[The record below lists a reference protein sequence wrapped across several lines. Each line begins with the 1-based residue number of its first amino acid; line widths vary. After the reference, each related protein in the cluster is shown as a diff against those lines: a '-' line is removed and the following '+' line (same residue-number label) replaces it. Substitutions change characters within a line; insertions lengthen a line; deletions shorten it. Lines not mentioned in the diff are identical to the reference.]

1 MSENAL
7 PLRQRIDKTFEQ
19 PSQTEA
25 GCMLCPRRCLAQRSL
40 ENGFCGAGSNLRAAR
55 AGLHLWE
62 EPCISGTRGSGT
74 VFLSGCPLR
83 CCFCQNHD
91 ISLENKGKTL
101 TVQRLGEIF
110 LELEDEGAHTLNL
123 VSPTP
128 YIPQIREALSRTKEK
143 RSIPVVY
150 NTGGYERVESLKLLE
165 GFVDVY
171 LPDLK
176 FKSPELSARYARA
189 NDYFDMA
196 SRAILEMYRQT
207 GPVVFNDEGIM
218 LRGVLIRHL
227 VLPGAY
233 RDSFDVLGW
242 IKENFPPD
250 SIQISLMSQYTP
262 GYQNQPFPELNRRL
276 TSFEYNKAAEYAL
289 SLGLNGYVQEKSSA
303 KKSYTPSFQ
312 MEGL

>member
-7 PLRQRIDKTFEQ
+7 PLQRRIDKTLEQ
-19 PSQTEA
+19 PRETEE
-25 GCMLCPRRCLAQRSL
+25 GCTLCPRLCRVPRSRRA
-40 ENGFCGAGSNLRAAR
+40 GFCGASGDLRAAR

-62 EPCISGTRGSGT
+62 EPCISGTRGSGA

-91 ISLENKGKTL
+91 ISLENKGKNI
-101 TVQRLGEIF
+101 TVRRLSEIF
-110 LELEDEGAHTLNL
+110 LELEDQGAHTLNL

-128 YIPQIREALSRTKEK
+128 YIPQIREALSLTKEK
-143 RSIPVVY
+143 RSLPVVY

-165 GFVDVY
+165 GLVDVY

-176 FKSPELSARYARA
+176 FKNQELSKRYAGA
-189 NDYFDMA
+189 EDYFDTA
-196 SRAILEMYRQT
+196 AKAILEMFRQT
-207 GPVVFNDEGIM
+207 GPAVFNDEGIM

-242 IKENFPPD
+242 IKENFAPE
-250 SIQISLMSQYTP
+250 SIRISLMSQYTP
-262 GYQNQPFPELNRRL
+262 GYRSQPFPELNRRL

-303 KKSYTPSFQ
+303 EKSYTPSFQ

>member
-7 PLRQRIDKTFEQ
+7 HLQQRIDKTFEQ
-19 PSQTEA
+19 ASETEE
-25 GCMLCPRRCLAQRSL
+25 GCMLCPRLCGAQRSL

-91 ISLENKGKTL
+91 ISLENNGKTL

-110 LELEDEGAHTLNL
+110 LELEEKGAHTLNL

-128 YIPQIREALSRTKEK
+128 YIPQIREALSLTKEK
-143 RSIPVVY
+143 RRLPVVY

-176 FKSPELSARYARA
+176 FKSPELSARYASA
-189 NDYFDMA
+189 EDYFSTA
-196 SRAILEMYRQT
+196 AKAILEMFRQT
-207 GPVVFNDEGIM
+207 GQAVFNEEGIM

-233 RDSFDVLGW
+233 RDSIQILDW
-242 IKENFPPD
+242 IRENFPPD

-262 GYQNQPFPELNRRL
+262 GYKNQPFPELNRRL
-276 TSFEYNKAAEYAL
+276 TSFEYNKAADYAL
-289 SLGLNGYVQEKSSA
+289 SLGLNGYIQEKSSA
-303 KKSYTPSFQ
+303 EKSYTPSFQ